1 MIDVRDHVQQ
11 WKERLDHLFIEAKIP
26 KWKQKKP
33 LALLEKLQDFAA
45 VGQKSTWLQIQ
56 QALEH
61 WVDKNQIKTKNFPQA
76 PLEFIDPDSF
86 FQNKIKELEKRLL
99 ESKSWIPAEEFDAF
113 QSRVRSLDIGDWEGL
128 RDLRLKFVDRIRTS
142 WSSMQE
148 AQEAKPFF
156 QADASSSVGPYNNS
170 QNFLELMDLIAGN
183 DPIWIGD
190 FVNLYGDLNHLY
202 SLYEDKLAKK

>member
-11 WKERLDHLFIEAKIP
+11 WKERLEKLFIEAKTP
-26 KWKQKKP
+26 QWKQKKP

-45 VGQKSTWLQIQ
+45 VEQTSTWLKIQ
-56 QALEH
+56 DSLED
-61 WVDKNQIKTKNFPQA
+61 WVSKNQVKTQTFPQA
-76 PLEFIDPDSF
+76 PLEFSDPDSF
-86 FQNKIKELEKRLL
+86 FENKIKDLEKRLL
-99 ESKSWIPAEEFDAF
+99 ESRSWIPSEEFDAF
-113 QSRVRSLDIGDWEGL
+113 QNRMQTLANGDWESL